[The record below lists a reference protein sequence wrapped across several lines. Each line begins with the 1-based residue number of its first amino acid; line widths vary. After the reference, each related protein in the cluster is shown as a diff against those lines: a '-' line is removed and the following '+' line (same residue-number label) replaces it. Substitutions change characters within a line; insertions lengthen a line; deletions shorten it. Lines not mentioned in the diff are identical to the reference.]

1 MAGEI
6 LGRRAD
12 RYARLEHL
20 QADVGPFADGL
31 QVDAA
36 VDQCLCEIAPP
47 CAEGVRP
54 DRYGSWYFV
63 RLEEL
68 DCLVVIQY
76 RISREEDLNWN
87 VPLRL
92 PI

>member
-1 MAGEI
+1 MAGEV

-47 CAEGVRP
+47 ERTSLSTSNAGEV
-54 DRYGSWYFV
+54 DI
-63 RLEEL
+63 
-68 DCLVVIQY
+68 D
-76 RISREEDLNWN
+76 
-87 VPLRL
+87 
-92 PI
+92 